1 MNHLKIKVKMIKIL
15 VIEDEESIREN
26 VRELLEMKN
35 FEAITAENGVI
46 GIQKIKEQ
54 IPDLIL
60 CDVMMPELD
69 GYGVLRFLQQNLA
82 TAYIP
87 LIFLTAKA
95 DKLDLRQGMEL
106 GADDYLTKP
115 FTSQQLLKAITTRLE
130 KQDAINRKSQKQM
143 EELRSNITLSLPH
156 ELHTSLN
163 GIIGLSELLIEDYN
177 SMDKGEVLEML
188 ELINTSGKRLYRLTQ
203 NFLLYA
209 ELELLAKNPEEIKA
223 LSNELH
229 ESDSQKVITEIALEK
244 AQQSAREADLHL
256 DLQDIKVKI
265 SEPHLNR
272 IVIEIIDNAF
282 KFSPPGTP
290 VHIISNL
297 NGDNFNLD
305 VIDCG
310 RGITSD
316 EIAALGAYMQ
326 FGRKLYAQ
334 EGLGLGLII
343 AKRCVELYG
352 GELKINTIPGKHTI
366 VGFTLPY
373 LK

>member
-1 MNHLKIKVKMIKIL
+1 MIKIL

-26 VRELLEMKN
+26 VQELLEMKN

-46 GIQKIKEQ
+46 GVQKIKEQ

-69 GYGVLRFLQQNLA
+69 GYGVLRFLQQNVA
-82 TAYIP
+82 TAHIP

-115 FTSQQLLKAITTRLE
+115 FTSKQLLKAIAIRLE
-130 KQDAINRKSQKQM
+130 KQDAINRQSQKQI

-188 ELINTSGKRLYRLTQ
+188 ELINISGKRLYRLTQ

-223 LSNELH
+223 LRNELH
-229 ESDSQKVITEIALEK
+229 QSDSQKIITEIALEK
-244 AQQSAREADLHL
+244 AQQSGREADLHL
-256 DLQDIKVKI
+256 DLQDIRVKI
-265 SEPHLNR
+265 SEPNLKR

-290 VHIISNL
+290 VHIISKL

-310 RGITSD
+310 RGISSD

-343 AKRCVELYG
+343 AKKCVEIYG

-366 VGFTLPY
+366 VSFTLP
-373 LK
+373 